1 MKVPITILIWALV
14 THAQQFDIQD
24 LTNNNGYIPI
34 KTGEL
39 KTISHYDKILHFIN
53 LTTYD
58 ETMVLI
64 SDNINTLKATT
75 FEDKQLLDTIN
86 KNFILLN
93 AKIANLHTHSKS
105 KRGLFNALGKGLKY
119 IAGSMDSDDEREIR
133 DAITK
138 LHDGKQIT
146 DDSMNKLIYVNN
158 FMSQQIDNITRHI
171 NRQQILISKYINNF
185 REETQNRIKTL
196 EDEVR
201 FIEQTYKIDNDI
213 SLLRNHID
221 DIGQIIFSSKLGII
235 PTDILTQKELN
246 LITDFDSYSSMKI
259 VVFFQNNNI
268 ILTIL
273 IPQFSPNI
281 LSKIKF
287 EPLPNTL
294 NKSIVLSQY
303 EILVDKNKEIYDLNV
318 KDNLEKNL
326 INIENDCI
334 TNILNF
340 KEAQCKLNTFA
351 KTSVIEIVSGII
363 IFKNFNE
370 KITHDCNELEIKQKG
385 TFLIKFENCKFIV
398 LNKTYTNVN
407 IKIYETFVLPNLI
420 TKIREN
426 NVTELD
432 LKLGKLHLK
441 QLQHENNIKLLIDKN
456 KNINVISF
464 STDLSI
470 IFLIIIITFILIC
483 IIKYRQKCYVS
494 PTPQITT
501 DHITNSK
508 NGPFLQISAPQMN
521 TGHF

>member
-1 MKVPITILIWALV
+1 MILTWALM
-14 THAQQFDIQD
+14 TRAQQFDIQD
-24 LTNNNGYIPI
+24 LTDNNGYIPI
-34 KTGEL
+34 KTGER
-39 KTISHYDKILHFIN
+39 KTIGHYDKVLHFIN
-53 LTTYD
+53 LTTYE
-58 ETMVLI
+58 ETMQLI
-64 SDNINTLKATT
+64 SSNMNILKTTT
-75 FEDKQLLDTIN
+75 FEDKQLLDTID

-93 AKIANLHTHSKS
+93 AKMSNLRVHSKS

-119 IAGSMDSDDEREIR
+119 IAGTMDSDDEKEISDAIAKIR
-133 DAITK
+133 DSERITNN
-138 LHDGKQIT
+138 
-146 DDSMNKLIYVNN
+146 SMNKLIHVNN
-158 FMSQQIDNITRHI
+158 FMSEQIDNITRHI
-171 NRQQILISKYINNF
+171 NKQQTIISKYINNF

-196 EDEVR
+196 EDEIR

-221 DIGQIIFSSKLGII
+221 DIGQIIFSSKLGVI
-235 PTDILTQKELN
+235 PTDILTQKELD

-259 VVFFQNNNI
+259 VVLFQDNNI

-287 EPLPNTL
+287 EPLPNAL

-303 EILVDKNKEIYDLNV
+303 EILADANNNIYDITV

-326 INIENDCI
+326 IILENKCI
-334 TNILNF
+334 TNILQF
-340 KEAQCKLNTFA
+340 KEAQCKLETLE
-351 KTSVIEIVSGII
+351 KSSVTEIVQGIL
-363 IFKNFNE
+363 IFKNFVEN
-370 KITHDCNELEIKQKG
+370 ITHDCNKLNIKQKG

-407 IKIYETFVLPNLI
+407 VKIYDTFVLPNLI

-426 NVTELD
+426 NVTKLD
-432 LKLGKLHLK
+432 SKLENLYLK

-456 KNINVISF
+456 KNIKILSL
-464 STDLSI
+464 STDVSI
-470 IFLIIIITFILIC
+470 IFSIIIITFIFIC
-483 IIKYRQKCYVS
+483 IIKHKHKLYLS

-501 DHITNSK
+501 EYVASAK
-508 NGPFLQISAPQMN
+508 NGPFLQISSPQLN